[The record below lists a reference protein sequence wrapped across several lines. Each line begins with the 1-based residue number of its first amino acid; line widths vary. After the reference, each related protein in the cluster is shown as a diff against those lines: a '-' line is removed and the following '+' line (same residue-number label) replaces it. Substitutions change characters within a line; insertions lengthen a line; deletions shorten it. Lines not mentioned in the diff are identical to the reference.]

1 MATRTELSLPEA
13 QVERIE
19 RDGATLRIHFSQFFS
34 FVSLT
39 GSSEQTQ
46 WRQAGVL
53 TVEQDQD
60 EETAEQPLPEGPLV
74 LAGGD
79 VHANAYVYRDRVPLP
94 LQANGRVGVTLRF
107 EHGNTPWEVWG
118 VRLRLDTVG
127 ERRYVGHVR

>member
-13 QVERIE
+13 QIERIE
-19 RDGATLRIHFSQFFS
+19 LEGDTVRIHLRQFFS

-53 TVEQDQD
+53 VLEG
-60 EETAEQPLPEGPLV
+60 AEAESELPHGEAV

-79 VHANAYVYRDRVPLP
+79 VHDNAYTYRNRVPLP
-94 LQANGRVGVTLRF
+94 LDARGQVGLSLRLSGGG
-107 EHGNTPWEVWG
+107 EALLLHGS
-118 VRLRLDTVG
+118 RLRLEPVG
-127 ERRYVGHVR
+127 ERRYVTHVR